1 MHARHKLL
9 IACNC
14 LNIYLNETISRV
26 LGHDS
31 DHKYFFM
38 QAFFNFHV
46 SEKPSVRR
54 ARKAFKT
61 LTLCK
66 SGKSFLP
73 SCIKASGLRI
83 DDSESIIL
91 TLFMRL

>member
-31 DHKYFFM
+31 DHKYFFLR
-38 QAFFNFHV
+38 AFFNSNVF
-46 SEKPSVRR
+46 EKTNHRP
-54 ARKAFKT
+54 
-61 LTLCK
+61 
-66 SGKSFLP
+66 LP
-73 SCIKASGLRI
+73 FDGQEKL
-83 DDSESIIL
+83 L
-91 TLFMRL
+91 KL